1 MQNCAIL
8 GRSISFNINKL
19 TISDM
24 LGVRVVAR
32 SNRVAPTNHFSV
44 KARIGM

>member
-32 SNRVAPTNHFSV
+32 SNRVAPTIKIKGLHDFV
-44 KARIGM
+44 